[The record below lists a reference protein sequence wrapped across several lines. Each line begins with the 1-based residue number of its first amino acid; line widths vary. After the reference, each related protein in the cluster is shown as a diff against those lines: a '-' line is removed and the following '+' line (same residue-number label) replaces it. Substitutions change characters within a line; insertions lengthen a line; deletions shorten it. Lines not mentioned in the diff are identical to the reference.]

1 MAAGQV
7 VDCRGPNQWG
17 NLPPRRIGSGASA
30 LMNKLDGSHN
40 GVKVSA
46 REWTTVALWLDTM
59 IPLSRYYGEQ
69 EYGWMYKTGKIAI
82 RPSAEAMAVIER
94 RCFTCH
100 ERRAPHKD
108 RMGGSIMPG
117 YRDGEEGK
125 NYLFYPEPGP
135 SPENDQIH
143 AKKDRSTMTPEY
155 EAQWQEAFSRNESQ
169 LRRGSAI
176 IVNWDRPEKS
186 LVLLAPLAK
195 SAGGY
200 ASASEADVKAGK
212 VKACP
217 ALFQN
222 ADDLD
227 YRAILAGLPRV
238 PAHKPDSRG
247 RMHPSFKEFGVVP
260 PGSPDK
266 LGTFDKESL
275 WGAYWESLWWKPM
288 RE

>member
-1 MAAGQV
+1 
-7 VDCRGPNQWG
+7 
-17 NLPPRRIGSGASA
+17 
-30 LMNKLDGSHN
+30 
-40 GVKVSA
+40 
-46 REWTTVALWLDTM
+46 
-59 IPLSRYYGEQ
+59 
-69 EYGWMYKTGKIAI
+69 
-82 RPSAEAMAVIER
+82 
-94 RCFTCH
+94 
-100 ERRAPHKD
+100 
-108 RMGGSIMPG
+108 MGGSIMPG